1 MPLRRDSSGVAREA
15 GDERTLWALASL
27 RPVLIASF
35 ILLFPKRLCQQNTNK
50 TIDKTYSLSL
60 SVWTHMFGVYIMV
73 LHFGWFVRRV
83 RVPMTVISSS
93 MHA

>member
-50 TIDKTYSLSL
+50 TIDKIYSLSGPIC
-60 SVWTHMFGVYIMV
+60 SVYI
-73 LHFGWFVRRV
+73 LWFYILAGLLGVCV
-83 RVPMTVISSS
+83 FQ
-93 MHA
+93 

>member
-50 TIDKTYSLSL
+50 TIDKNLL
-60 SVWTHMFGVYIMV
+60 SVSLCLDPY
-73 LHFGWFVRRV
+73 VRCIYYGFTFWLV
-83 RVPMTVISSS
+83 C
-93 MHA
+93 